1 MVVNFEVR
9 EQGSD
14 GKKKN
19 VEIKPLRRENRW
31 IRVRYLNLGDGHKNE
46 RDGTGICQSVQCKT
60 NNYREE

>member
-14 GKKKN
+14 GKQKN
-19 VEIKPLRRENRW
+19 VEIKPLRKENRW
-31 IRVRYLNLGDGHKNE
+31 IRVRYLNLGDGHRNE
-46 RDGTGICQSVQCKT
+46 GDGIGICQLVQYKA